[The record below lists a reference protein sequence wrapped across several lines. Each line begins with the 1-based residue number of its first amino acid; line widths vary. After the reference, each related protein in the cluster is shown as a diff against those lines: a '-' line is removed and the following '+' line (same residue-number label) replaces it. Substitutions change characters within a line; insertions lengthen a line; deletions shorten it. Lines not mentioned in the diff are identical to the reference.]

1 MKMQGTSS
9 LTHPYSEHKSIKT
22 NQKLDEEEMMRQEHA
37 DIQRM
42 KTKRKKTKALKNN
55 YTVSLGKLVEEQK

>member
-1 MKMQGTSS
+1 MQGTSS

-22 NQKLDEEEMMRQEHA
+22 NQKLDEEEMMRQEQA

-42 KTKRKKTKALKNN
+42 KTKRKKTKVLKNN
-55 YTVSLGKLVEEQK
+55 YTVSLDKPVEEQK